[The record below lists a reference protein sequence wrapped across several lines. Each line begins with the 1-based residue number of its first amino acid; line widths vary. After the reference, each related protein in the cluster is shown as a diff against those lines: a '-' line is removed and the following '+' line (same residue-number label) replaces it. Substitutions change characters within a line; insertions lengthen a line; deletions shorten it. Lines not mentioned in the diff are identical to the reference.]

1 MFNSRLPIASF
12 TMFSL
17 GRRFAI
23 GQGEGTVTT
32 RMPDTGSA
40 ELAGLLSRL
49 STQVYDAGESGDDE
63 ATGSS
68 AGEAMALYYVTARI
82 VELQLQLAERGDSAQ
97 LREEM
102 ATTRDLLEQTR
113 RVLASALGETPA
125 TDNSAPEI
133 FEKPRLSVVHGQKSR
148 RRRTRK
154 TS

>member
-1 MFNSRLPIASF
+1 MFNSRLPITSF
-12 TMFSL
+12 TMLSL
-17 GRRFAI
+17 GRRFSS
-23 GQGEGTVTT
+23 GQEGTVTT
-32 RMPDTGSA
+32 TMPDTGSA

-49 STQVYDAGESGDDE
+49 STQVYDAGESGDDQ
-63 ATGSS
+63 AAGSS

-125 TDNSAPEI
+125 TDNPVPETPD
-133 FEKPRLSVVHGQKSR
+133 KPRLSVVHGEKSR
-148 RRRTRK
+148 RGRTRK
-154 TS
+154 SS